1 MAPPSGDVSIEDL
14 IEDLSLHHVLLQSL
28 EESRPDDIENKEELM
43 EAIKSLEQQLA
54 RLRGERPDGNRDRSS
69 SAVPPRSHPGSSHG
83 LLQVDGGFDDNATDP
98 FSIPRW
104 GGSQQAP
111 ISNVRNSPPSQYH
124 GQMPYSDTSRLL
136 QPLPTRKRQYRDID
150 AGYMAEASEPASKR
164 TTPMYPRSVS
174 STPAASV
181 SSAGNG
187 DGPRS
192 PGDALDAS
200 NELQQLLGLDSLD
213 TLRDMQRHQQEAE
226 KWLEERREQERRD
239 EELARKLQNG
249 WNDAPAH
256 PMTSSSPAPSHATL
270 DSFAMP
276 PPRSQGLDRTGCD
289 ARRELPSFDPPDF
302 FAPGSHRSRTPSVS
316 RQPIES
322 IPVDDMS
329 MRRPPSASQFDSS
342 DSDIAEITPRDFERS
357 VRQPWRPPPPGGAV
371 SKDINTSNGYPSYSW
386 NAQQHNN
393 PDIRSSS
400 SNATMPQYVYGGD
413 SNPAV
418 SQNSWY
424 GPNVLQNTMARLN
437 EARKNLFDNASHMY
451 NTFSGPSSSNSFGQY
466 YGDIMSTFSSFG
478 GNSEEYDY
486 LRDRYRDLYN
496 DFSSDPKKTT
506 EEIKQ
511 LLETIRP
518 DMELAMTGQE
528 GTPDALKYPLMK
540 HQTLGLAWMKSME
553 ESEQKG
559 GILADDMG
567 LGKTIQAL
575 SLIVSRP
582 SSDPERKTTLIIAP
596 VALMQQWKREIERM
610 LRPGKYQLSIY
621 VLHGDKRAVKYK
633 DLKKYDVVLTTFGTM
648 ASEFKRR
655 EEWDDRRRRN
665 ANISADAY
673 SLPILGPGSKWYRT
687 VIDEAQCIKNRNTKA
702 ALASCCIDSTYRWC
716 MSGTPMMN
724 NVSELHSLLRFLRIR
739 PYCELE
745 RFNAVFTRPLKSAS
759 TSAQNKAMQQLQV
772 LLKAV
777 LLRRTKT
784 SQIDGKPILQLPSRI
799 TEEVHAVFSN
809 DEQEL
814 YQALETRTQLQ
825 FNKYLKAGTVGRNY
839 SNVLVLLLRL
849 RQACCHPHLLS
860 DFSVDVNASTGE
872 LDLIANAKEFGKEV
886 VIRLKDNENLECPVC
901 IDAVE
906 NPIIF
911 FPCGHSTCAECFARI
926 SDPALAV
933 RLGHDGSVDVKC
945 PNCRSKVDPKKVT
958 DHVSF
963 RKVHYPEEGGGDA
976 EGEALEEAD
985 EEDDDDSD
993 DDDDDEDDNGSLS
1006 RFIVNDDEDYSE
1018 GNSKK
1023 TKGKGKA
1030 KRARGKKRTLA
1041 ELKKEGMKNA
1051 KAKRKYL
1058 RRLEKTWVTSA
1069 KIEKT
1074 MEILEQ
1080 TENRND
1086 GEKTIIFSQ
1095 FTSLLDLLEVPIMR
1109 KGWRYRRYDGSM
1121 KPAERNSA
1129 VIDFTDNPDCKIML
1143 VSLKAG
1149 NSGLNLVAAS
1159 QVVIFDPFW
1168 NPYIEEQAIDRAHRI
1183 GQMREVH
1190 VHRVL
1195 VQNTVEDRIL
1205 ALQEK
1210 KRELIEGAL
1219 DENASKNVSRLGTR
1233 ELAYLFVSI
1242 SSKAA
1247 FTYSILTTLRGSN
1260 TKLSD
1265 EHRGTLSFS
1274 SIFDRFRACLF
1285 SFFRYS
1291 GIMP

>member
-1 MAPPSGDVSIEDL
+1 MAASSGDTAMEDL
-14 IEDLSLHHVLLQSL
+14 LEDLSLHHVLLQSL
-28 EESRPDDIENKEELM
+28 EESQPDDIESKEELM
-43 EAIKSLEQQLA
+43 EAIKKLEQQVA
-54 RLRGERPDGNRDRSS
+54 RLRGDRPRSS
-69 SAVPPRSHPGSSHG
+69 SAAPSRSSHG
-83 LLQVDGGFDDNATDP
+83 PSQLDGPLDERPADSS
-98 FSIPRW
+98 SIPRW
-104 GGSQQAP
+104 GGSQQTSIANS
-111 ISNVRNSPPSQYH
+111 SNSASSQSRGH
-124 GQMPYSDTSRLL
+124 VPYPDTSRFL
-136 QPLPTRKRQYRDID
+136 QPLQTRKRQYEDVD
-150 AGYMAEASEPASKR
+150 AGYMGETSEPVSKR
-164 TTPMYPRSVS
+164 NTPMYPRSVS
-174 STPAASV
+174 STPTASSV
-181 SSAGNG
+181 SSAGFG
-187 DGPRS
+187 EAAKS
-192 PGDALDAS
+192 SDALEAS
-200 NELQQLLGLDSLD
+200 SELQQLLGLDSLD
-213 TLRDMQRHQQEAE
+213 TFHDMQRRQQEAE

-239 EELARKLQNG
+239 EELARKLQEG
-249 WNDAPAH
+249 WVDGPQH
-256 PMTSSSPAPSHATL
+256 PTASSSPAPSHATL
-270 DSFAMP
+270 DSLAMP
-276 PPRSQGLDRTGCD
+276 PPRNQSLVGHDT
-289 ARRELPSFDPPDF
+289 RRELPSFGPTNF
-302 FAPGSHRSRTPSVS
+302 FAPRSHQVS
-316 RQPIES
+316 AASANRQPRES
-322 IPVDDMS
+322 IAKDETLA
-329 MRRPPSASQFDSS
+329 RRPPSASQLDSS

-357 VRQPWRPPPPGGAV
+357 ARQTYRPPDSLHNYDFLKNSG
-371 SKDINTSNGYPSYSW
+371 NHPSYSW
-386 NAQQHNN
+386 NAGQHRD
-393 PDIRSSS
+393 PGILGS
-400 SNATMPQYVYGGD
+400 SNGYVNPQYVYGD
-413 SNPAV
+413 MNTAAPRNS
-418 SQNSWY
+418 NSWY

-437 EARKNLFDNASHMY
+437 ETKKKVFDNANQMY
-451 NTFSGPSSSNSFGQY
+451 HSFSGPSSSNSFGQY
-466 YGDIMSTFSSFG
+466 YGDLVSTFSGFG
-478 GNSEEYDY
+478 RDDEYDY
-486 LRDRYRDLYN
+486 LRDRYRDLY
-496 DFSSDPKKTT
+496 DDISSDPKKTT

-518 DMELAMTGQE
+518 DMELAMSGQE
-528 GTPDALKYPLMK
+528 GTPEALKYPLME
-540 HQTLGLAWMKSME
+540 HQKLGLAWMKSME

-575 SLIVSRP
+575 ALIVSRP
-582 SSDPERKTTLIIAP
+582 STDPERKTTLIIAP
-596 VALMQQWKREIERM
+596 VALMHQWKREIERM
-610 LRPGKYQLSIY
+610 LRPGRFQRSIY

-633 DLKKYDVVLTTFGTM
+633 DLKKYDVVLTTFGTL

-655 EEWDDRRRRN
+655 EEWKERKRRN
-665 ANISADAY
+665 GNISHETY

-702 ALASCCIDSTYRWC
+702 ALASCCIDSIYRWC

-724 NVSELHSLLRFLRIR
+724 NVGELHSLLRFLRIR

-745 RFNAVFTRPLKSAS
+745 RFNAVFTRPLKSS
-759 TSAQNKAMQQLQV
+759 ITSVQDKAMQQLQV

-784 SQIDGKPILQLPSRI
+784 SEINGKPILQLPPRI
-799 TEEVHAVFSN
+799 TEEVHAVFSD

-814 YQALETRTQLQ
+814 YQALETKTQLQ
-825 FNKYLKAGTVGRNY
+825 FNKYLKAGSVGRNY

-872 LDLIANAKEFGKEV
+872 LDLIANAKVFSQEV
-886 VIRLKDNENLECPVC
+886 VIRLKENDNLECPVC

-933 RLGHDGSVDVKC
+933 RLGHDGSVEVKC
-945 PNCRSKVDPKKVT
+945 PNCRAKVDPKKVT

-963 RKVHYPEEGGGDA
+963 RKVHYPEEGGETA
-976 EGEALEEAD
+976 EGEAQGNDNVE
-985 EEDDDDSD
+985 EEDTDSD
-993 DDDDDEDDNGSLS
+993 DDSDEDDNGSLS
-1006 RFIVNDDEDYSE
+1006 RFIVDDEEYSE
-1018 GNSKK
+1018 GNSKTKK

-1030 KRARGKKRTLA
+1030 KRARGQKRTLA

-1080 TENRND
+1080 TESRGE

-1109 KGWRYRRYDGSM
+1109 KGWRYHRYDGSM

-1129 VIDFTDNPDCKIML
+1129 VIDFTDNPDCRVLL

-1159 QVVIFDPFW
+1159 QVIIFDPFW

-1183 GQMREVH
+1183 GQMREVR

-1195 VQNTVEDRIL
+1195 VKNTVEDRII

-1233 ELAYLFVSI
+1233 ELAYLFVS
-1242 SSKAA
+1242 S
-1247 FTYSILTTLRGSN
+1247 LTVLPFHTV
-1260 TKLSD
+1260 D
-1265 EHRGTLSFS
+1265 
-1274 SIFDRFRACLF
+1274 
-1285 SFFRYS
+1285 
-1291 GIMP
+1291 